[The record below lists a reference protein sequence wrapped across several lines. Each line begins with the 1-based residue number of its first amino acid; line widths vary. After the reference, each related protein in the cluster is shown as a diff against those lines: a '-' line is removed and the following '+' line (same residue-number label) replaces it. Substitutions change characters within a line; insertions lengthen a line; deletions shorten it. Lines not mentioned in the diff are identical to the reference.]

1 MSLEMNDR
9 HSPERAALARDAA
22 LRRLRRLTGGMIA
35 VAVALSG
42 ALAGVAA
49 SSTHARKLVRR
60 SRHVVRSAAAPTLPP
75 APSAPAQAAP
85 SSSDEGSAPTPQSS
99 APAPPAQAP
108 APASAPPVVVSG
120 GS

>member
-1 MSLEMNDR
+1 MNDGY
-9 HSPERAALARDAA
+9 SPERAALVRDAA
-22 LRRLRRLTGGMIA
+22 LTRLRRLTGGMIA

-42 ALAGVAA
+42 VFAGVAA
-49 SSTHARKLVRR
+49 SSTHARKI
-60 SRHVVRSAAAPTLPP
+60 VRSPRRVFRSVTMPALPP
-75 APSAPAQAAP
+75 APSAPAQAVP
-85 SSSDEGSAPTPQSS
+85 PSSDEGSSSSPMPQSA